1 MISMEKFEYEG
12 KKYWESFGKSL
23 ELLPRQYFDFVSAEK
38 YKEFLEKY
46 DLQNK
51 RVVDIGAGYPA
62 PKVLSEKELSPLASK
77 LQEII
82 ESRGAK
88 IIAVDVAEEP
98 LERQKEIDR
107 ESVLGSAFQLPFKN
121 ESVDGG
127 AIILNLFNSSFK
139 GVGGRE
145 VFISPEECKKILQ
158 EAYRVLQKDKFT
170 ISNNYGYIIAN
181 IDNSAR
187 ITGPEDNEIIT
198 TEMIQG
204 LAEEVGFRNIENIPL
219 DEERIELANK
229 FIIESFPEALR
240 DRITAD
246 IKGSGALLLEK

>member
-1 MISMEKFEYEG
+1 MEKFEYEG
-12 KKYWESFGKSL
+12 KKYWETFGKSL

-38 YKEFLEKY
+38 YKECLERY
-46 DLQNK
+46 DLRNK
-51 RVVDIGAGYPA
+51 QVIDIGAGYPA
-62 PKVLSEKELSPLASK
+62 PKGFLEKKLAPLASE
-77 LQEII
+77 LQEIL

-88 IIAVDVAEEP
+88 IIAVDVAKEP

-139 GVGGRE
+139 GKSGKE
-145 VFISPEECKKILQ
+145 VFISPEECKRVLR

-170 ISNNYGYIIAN
+170 VSNNYGYIVADV
-181 IDNSAR
+181 DNLIK

-198 TEMIQG
+198 AEIIQK
-204 LAEEVGFRNIENIPL
+204 LAEEVGFRNIEKIPL
-219 DEERIELANK
+219 DEARIELANK

-240 DRITAD
+240 NRITAE
-246 IKGSGALLLEK
+246 IKGSGALFLEK